1 MSMIPIGGGAGEGA
15 PVEASHAE
23 RIHAERIL
31 EAALRQ
37 AETRG
42 WEAVSLIEV
51 AAGLGVSAEAVLDHY
66 RDANDVAD
74 AWFRRGWRAML
85 ADKPPGFAAWPPRER
100 LRHCLLAWFDAL
112 ASHRRVTVQMLRTK
126 AHPPHLHT
134 WVPMLFDLSRTVQ
147 WWREAA
153 RLEAPYGSRRA
164 QLEEVGLTALFLATL
179 RVWARDESEGQRR
192 TRRFLERRLERAEWW
207 LSRCDRCRIRHRR
220 GHRASA
226 G

>member
-1 MSMIPIGGGAGEGA
+1 MSMIAIGGAGAGA
-15 PVEASHAE
+15 APGDLADK
-23 RIHAERIL
+23 IL
-31 EAALRQ
+31 EAALVE
-37 AETRG
+37 AEAVG

-51 AAGLGVSAEAVLDHY
+51 AARLGLPAAAVLEHY

-85 ADKPPGFAAWPPRER
+85 ADKPRGFAAWPARKR
-100 LRHCLLAWFDAL
+100 LSHCLLAWFDAL
-112 ASHRRVTVQMLRTK
+112 APHRRVTVQMLRTK

-153 RLEAPYGSRRA
+153 RLPAPYGSRRA
-164 QLEEVGLTALFLATL
+164 QLEEIGLTALFLATL
-179 RVWARDESEGQRR
+179 RVWAHDASDGQEA
-192 TRRFLERRLERAEWW
+192 TRRFLARRLGRAEG
-207 LSRCDRCRIRHRR
+207 LLRRCDRCQKRYRR
-220 GHRASA
+220 GQVASA